1 MGDRGKVNYNWMCL
15 SCGATYSGGSD
26 RCTQCGGRLKRDDMV
41 TDEDLEK
48 IKEGR

>member
-1 MGDRGKVNYNWMCL
+1 
-15 SCGATYSGGSD
+15 GSD